1 MRRVMSIWLPQLP
14 LERRVRM
21 GDPRIEGVFA
31 ITREIKNAWRLTH
44 ISPAA
49 REAGLTPGLSVP
61 DARAIAPQLLTE
73 PGDPLRE
80 DWLLRA
86 LRRWADKLSPWIA
99 LDPPDGLVLD
109 ITGCAHL
116 FGGEREMADHTG
128 AKLSDMH
135 FTTRIGIAD
144 TKGAARALARFG
156 TDAVTMTAPGQT
168 RSALEPL
175 PVEAL
180 GLSAKMTRDLRR
192 VGLTSLGQL
201 YGMKSAELA
210 RRFGL
215 ELTQSLSKA
224 LGHYPDPVSP
234 ASADPVF
241 AARMNLPDP
250 IGLKRDLD
258 AVLERLTMSVCS
270 RLEKARMGARHFHL
284 TVRCVDTG
292 DHLLSI
298 GFARPCYQA
307 DLVRRQFE
315 RPLDGLTITFG
326 ADWFR
331 LCADGL
337 EPLRERQMIIG
348 RENEEAV
355 EDLAQTITTLGNRLG
370 FDRVRRFVP
379 RESHLPEREFTTI
392 EAADTAPPPDWPKPE
407 RRRPLR
413 VFRPERL
420 YTLIP
425 GRPPRA
431 FEWRKTRFEVESF
444 EGPERLSPEW
454 WALMK
459 GGTQARLRDYWA
471 VQTGNGPRLWLMTYP
486 VKKHDDEPPEWFVAG
501 QFL

>member
-14 LERRVRM
+14 LERRVRL
-21 GDPRIEGVFA
+21 GDPRIDGVFA

-44 ISPAA
+44 ISETA
-49 REAGLTPGLSVP
+49 RAAGLTPGLSVP
-61 DARAIAPQLLTE
+61 DARAIAPGLLTE
-73 PGDPLRE
+73 PGDPARE
-80 DWLLRA
+80 DWFLRA
-86 LRRWADKLSPWIA
+86 LRRWADRLSPWIA

-116 FGGEREMADHTG
+116 FGGEREMASHAG

-135 FTTRIGIAD
+135 FSTRIGIAD

-156 TDAVTMTAPGQT
+156 PEAITLAAPGRT
-168 RSALEPL
+168 RQALQPL

-180 GLSAKMTRDLRR
+180 ALPAKMTRDLRR
-192 VGLTSLGQL
+192 VGLSSLGQL
-201 YGMKSAELA
+201 YGMM
-210 RRFGL
+210 
-215 ELTQSLSKA
+215 ELTQALSRA

-234 ASADPVF
+234 AGADPVF
-241 AARMNLPDP
+241 AARMSLPDP

-258 AVLERLTMSVCS
+258 AVLERLSASVCS
-270 RLEKARMGARHFHL
+270 RLERARLGARQFHL

-315 RPLDGLTITFG
+315 RPLDGLSVTFG

-348 RENEEAV
+348 RENEDAV

-370 FDRVRRFVP
+370 FDRVRRFIP
-379 RESHLPEREFTTI
+379 RESHLPEREFDTI
-392 EAADTAPPPDWPKPE
+392 EAADTSPPPDWPRPE

-420 YTLIP
+420 YTLDP
-425 GRPPRA
+425 GRPPKA
-431 FEWRKTRFEVESF
+431 FEWHKTRFETESF

-459 GGTQARLRDYWA
+459 GGPAARLRDYWA
-471 VQTGNGPRLWLMTYP
+471 VQTRSGPRLWLMTYP
-486 VKKHDDEPPEWFVAG
+486 VKKRDDEPPEWFVAG